1 MPYYQG
7 RYRWWDSNP
16 HGDSPLLGKISNRV
30 KNTSGHIIDKG
41 GYSHFYSHIASLWK
55 RNNSKLWWGCFTDQH
70 GRQVKRSTG
79 THNRSDALNITIA
92 WEKAAKAARRGTLV
106 EAQVRKVMSE
116 ILEEAT
122 GQPLHFASAA
132 EFFRDW
138 CRGKQGE
145 SAHKT
150 ALKYRQTS
158 ESFLA
163 ALGSRAALSLAAIG
177 PADIR
182 AWRETLQTGGRS
194 ATTVNGSI
202 KVISAGFE
210 QARKLGYIPSNPCL
224 ALGSLRDVDKGERD
238 IFTQDQVHSLVTA
251 AHGSDWE
258 GAVLAGFFTG
268 LRLKDIANLTWN
280 SVDME
285 NAFLKV
291 RTAKTGKT
299 VAVPLHPELMDW
311 LCSRHRGI
319 GKAPV
324 FPALTG
330 KYTGGKSGLSG
341 QFKRLMESAGIR
353 GRILR
358 AGSGE
363 GRTTSALSF
372 HSLRH
377 SFVSALANA
386 GVPAELRKELA
397 GHTTDASHKVYT
409 HHDTERLRNAV
420 SALPG
425 VR

>member
-1 MPYYQG
+1 M
-7 RYRWWDSNP
+7 
-16 HGDSPLLGKISNRV
+16 
-30 KNTSGHIIDKG
+30 
-41 GYSHFYSHIASLWK
+41 ASLWK
-55 RNNSKLWWGCFTDQH
+55 RPNSKLWWGCFTDQH

-79 THNRSDALNITIA
+79 TPNRSDALTITTA
-92 WEKAAKAARRGTLV
+92 WEKAAKAARKGTLV
-106 EAQVRKVMSE
+106 EAQVRKVISE

-122 GQPLHFASAA
+122 GQPLHFASVA
-132 EFFRDW
+132 EFFHEW
-138 CRGKQGE
+138 CRGKLGE

-158 ESFLA
+158 ENFLA
-163 ALGSRAALSLAAIG
+163 AIGPKATLSIAAIG

-182 AWRETLQTGGRS
+182 AWRDALQTGGRS
-194 ATTVNGSI
+194 PATVNGSI
-202 KVISAGFE
+202 KVLSAGFE
-210 QARKLGYIPSNPCL
+210 QARRLGYIPSNPCL

-238 IFTQDQVHSLVTA
+238 VFTQAQVRSLVEA
-251 AHGSDWE
+251 AQGSDWE
-258 GAVLAGFFTG
+258 GAVLTGFFTG
-268 LRLKDIANLTWN
+268 LRLKDIANLTWD
-280 SVDME
+280 SVDLD

-299 VAVPLHPELMDW
+299 VAVPLHPELADW
-311 LCSRHRGI
+311 LRSRNRGI

-341 QFKRLMESAGIR
+341 QFKRLMERAEIR

-397 GHTTDASHKVYT
+397 GHSTDASHKVYT
-409 HHDTERLRNAV
+409 HHETERLRNAV

>member
-1 MPYYQG
+1 
-7 RYRWWDSNP
+7 
-16 HGDSPLLGKISNRV
+16 
-30 KNTSGHIIDKG
+30 
-41 GYSHFYSHIASLWK
+41 
-55 RNNSKLWWGCFTDQH
+55 
-70 GRQVKRSTG
+70 
-79 THNRSDALNITIA
+79 
-92 WEKAAKAARRGTLV
+92 
-106 EAQVRKVMSE
+106 
-116 ILEEAT
+116 
-122 GQPLHFASAA
+122 
-132 EFFRDW
+132 
-138 CRGKQGE
+138 
-145 SAHKT
+145 
-150 ALKYRQTS
+150 
-158 ESFLA
+158 
-163 ALGSRAALSLAAIG
+163 
-177 PADIR
+177 
-182 AWRETLQTGGRS
+182 
-194 ATTVNGSI
+194 
-202 KVISAGFE
+202 
-210 QARKLGYIPSNPCL
+210 
-224 ALGSLRDVDKGERD
+224 
-238 IFTQDQVHSLVTA
+238 
-251 AHGSDWE
+251 
-258 GAVLAGFFTG
+258 
-268 LRLKDIANLTWN
+268 
-280 SVDME
+280 
-285 NAFLKV
+285 
-291 RTAKTGKT
+291 
-299 VAVPLHPELMDW
+299 MDW